1 MRLHQGF
8 ATMALFIIGLT
19 GCASSNHATADV
31 GIEQMSK
38 ARNGYQVIEPYL
50 ERAAGETGAVILVY
64 NADGSILYQ
73 ASTGP
78 MAVSDP
84 VYVASASKWV
94 VAALLMTLVD
104 DGLLELD
111 APASQYAPYLTAE
124 HSKITLRQM
133 LSHTSGM
140 NSSNLVDARAGDSLQ
155 TFARELA
162 MLPLESDP
170 GTTLSYGGV
179 SMQIAGAIMEDVSG
193 QSFQA
198 LFLNRLAGPLEMR
211 GAYFCH
217 PLNCDVENPEDVTN
231 PLVGGGLK
239 ISAADFAAFL
249 GMVSEGG
256 VYKGRRILSEEAL
269 DELSQV
275 TTVELIRG
283 ALPAIAKP
291 DWEYALGQWCHL
303 NETGEACQILQSVGA
318 FGAYPWIDTRRGI
331 YGMFVT
337 EALIPLVIDDIIT
350 MRTLIETT
358 YDDSRPIDQAE
369 HYDQ

>member
-8 ATMALFIIGLT
+8 AAMALFITGLA
-19 GCASSNHATADV
+19 GCASPDLVTSDV
-31 GIEQMSK
+31 GIGQVSE
-38 ARNGYQVIEPYL
+38 ARDGYQVIDPYL
-50 ERAAGETGAVILVY
+50 ERAAGETGAVMLVY
-64 NADGSILYQ
+64 RADGSILYQ
-73 ASTGP
+73 ATTGP

-104 DGLLELD
+104 EGLLELD
-111 APASQYAPYLTAE
+111 RPASQYAPYLKAE
-124 HSKITLRQM
+124 LSKVTLRQM

-140 NSSNLVDARAGDSLQ
+140 NSSNLVDARASASLQ
-155 TFARELA
+155 TF
-162 MLPLESDP
+162 
-170 GTTLSYGGV
+170 SYGGV

-198 LFLNRLAGPLEMR
+198 LFLDRLAGPLEMQ

-231 PLVGGGLK
+231 PLIGGGLK
-239 ISAADFAAFL
+239 ISAEDFGAFL
-249 GMVSEGG
+249 AMISDAG

-275 TTVELIRG
+275 TTVGLVRG
-283 ALPAIAKP
+283 ALPAIAES

-318 FGAYPWIDTRRGI
+318 FGAYPWVDTRRRI

-337 EALIPLVIDDIIT
+337 ESLIPLVIDDIIT
-350 MRTLIETT
+350 IRTLIETA
-358 YDDSRPIDQAE
+358 YDDSRPNDQAAQ
-369 HYDQ
+369 YDQ